1 MIMAD
6 VFKIL
11 FLILGTLIV
20 FVSYWLAAT
29 ALFPRAVSS
38 ARAQY
43 DLHAFRITLVG
54 ALVGVPVFALG
65 LLLVTQAP
73 TPLLKLAGGALLAVP
88 ILLGLLGSA
97 GLSERIGVGMPS
109 LVDEHQP
116 WRRVMRGGV
125 VLSLTF
131 LLPVVGWFVVLP
143 WTVLSG
149 FGAAVSSMAAATR
162 RPRPA

>member
-6 VFKIL
+6 VFKIV
-11 FLILGTLIV
+11 FLVLGTLMV

-43 DLHAFRITLVG
+43 DRHAFRITLVG
-54 ALVGVPVFALG
+54 ALVGAPLFGVGFAM
-65 LLLVTQAP
+65 VAQAP
-73 TPLLKLAGGALLAVP
+73 TPLLKLGGGLLLAVP

-109 LVDEHQP
+109 LGDEHQP

-131 LLPVVGWFVVLP
+131 LLPVIGWFLVLP
-143 WTVLSG
+143 WTVISG
-149 FGAAVSSMAAATR
+149 FGAAVTSMAAAVR
-162 RPRPA
+162 SPRAA